1 MATKGTSA
9 AVYQEAKKW
18 LGAKGDAFW
27 RYFGSGK
34 VDWCCMAVTYWY
46 HKAAKKLLPIKTA
59 WVPTLQEYCA
69 KTMKHVKMADA
80 KPGDIVIFTW
90 NGKGYNTA
98 PKGQPR
104 NHVGLIR
111 KQSNSSKK
119 VYTIEGNVDSASA
132 ASSHVAN
139 KTRAACYIY
148 AIYRPKN
155 QPKPKT
161 TEPKK
166 TTTTTKKTTTT
177 SKKDTGPKK
186 IDINYKVIE
195 KAGMMVR
202 KGPGTNFKAIGTVG
216 VGKTFRC
223 TQKDGDWVYAPI
235 LKGWVCVKKGKTTYL
250 KVTK

>member
-18 LGAKGDAFW
+18 LGAKGTAFW
-27 RYFGSGK
+27 KYFKAGK

-69 KTMKHVKMADA
+69 RTMKHVKMADA

-90 NGKGYNTA
+90 GGQGYNTA

-111 KQSNSSKK
+111 KKSGSSKK
-119 VYTIEGNVDSASA
+119 VYTIEGNVDSAYA
-132 ASSHVAN
+132 GSSHVAN

-155 QPKPKT
+155 QPKAKKA
-161 TEPKK
+161 EPEKK
-166 TTTTTKKTTTT
+166 KKSTPA
-177 SKKDTGPKK
+177 KKDSGPKK
-186 IDINYKVIE
+186 IDARYRVVE
-195 KAGMMVR
+195 RDGMMVR
-202 KGPGTNFKAIGTVG
+202 RGPGTNFRAVGTVG
-216 VGKTFRC
+216 HGKSFNC
-223 TQKDGDWVYAPI
+223 TRKDGDWVYSPT
-235 LKGWVCVKKGKTTYL
+235 LKGWVCVKKNGTTYL
-250 KVTK
+250 KKVK